1 MVVELPWLRGGG
13 GGGDGGMGERIS
25 EREACGVGGV
35 FCRPLLAAPLLVTTT
50 LTPKHTSLHSLQVD
64 AERSQVTSGTSDAQQ
79 AAAEAATKLQ
89 ELERRA
95 AGLAATT
102 ATLAKQLE
110 GLLKDKHGLEQRR
123 AALELDVEEARAKV
137 YQGEGVGSPWGRGV
151 MRLQQPNAGR
161 SGWTC

>member
-1 MVVELPWLRGGG
+1 M
-13 GGGDGGMGERIS
+13 
-25 EREACGVGGV
+25 
-35 FCRPLLAAPLLVTTT
+35 
-50 LTPKHTSLHSLQVD
+50 D

-137 YQGEGVGSPWGRGV
+137 YQGEGVGSSWV
-151 MRLQQPNAGR
+151 LDMRRPQPPSVG
-161 SGWTC
+161 